1 MDDADPSAATSAS
14 SSHEAS
20 IGAVSCDLESPSK
33 KNRVQEAEDSNEE
46 SNESADGADVMH
58 IMQSPS
64 SSGPALIDQQID
76 EAMSEG
82 QYIPLVQLM
91 VPPPSGP
98 PPRPPP
104 PSIKPKNVPKGQ
116 KGKSH
121 YHQLAEN
128 VAIELASMNERLHQK
143 LRSSFEKLQAKEQL
157 SSDVQPLGEVEED
170 SYVFV
175 NQQSK
180 Y

>member
-91 VPPPSGP
+91 GP

>member
-1 MDDADPSAATSAS
+1 MDDTDLGSAATSAS
-14 SSHEAS
+14 SPQDAS
-20 IGAVSCDLESPSK
+20 VGTVSCDLESPSK
-33 KNRVQEAEDSNEE
+33 KNRVQEAENSNE
-46 SNESADGADVMH
+46 DVIH
-58 IMQSPS
+58 AMQSTS
-64 SSGPALIDQQID
+64 SSGPALVDQQVD

-104 PSIKPKNVPKGQ
+104 PSIKPKNVPKGR

-128 VAIELASMNERLHQK
+128 VAVELASMNERLHQK
-143 LRSSFEKLQAKEQL
+143 LRSSFEKLQTKEQM
-157 SSDVQPLGEVEED
+157 SSDVQALGEVEED

-175 NQQSK
+175 NQQGK
-180 Y
+180 F

>member
-14 SSHEAS
+14 SEPQEAS

-33 KNRVQEAEDSNEE
+33 KNRIQEAENSAEVSNEG
-46 SNESADGADVMH
+46 ADGTDVMH
-58 IMQSPS
+58 ITQSPS

-104 PSIKPKNVPKGQ
+104 PSIKPKNVPKGRT
-116 KGKSH
+116 GKSH

-128 VAIELASMNERLHQK
+128 VAVELASMNERLHQK
-143 LRSSFEKLQAKEQL
+143 LRSSFEKLQAKEEL
-157 SSDVQPLGEVEED
+157 SSDVQPLGEIEED

-175 NQQSK
+175 NQQGK
-180 Y
+180 